1 MPQVVRN
8 RLALLPVS
16 LPSNEEVGQ
25 TTDTMS
31 ADGTLGERC
40 FVFNAHSWA
49 AVAAGIFPNKEYDWA
64 LNLRKQLG
72 ARLTAKE
79 RLDASIL
86 GLKWLME
93 TFPEKYHPLP
103 TSSHWVPT
111 TRASTS
117 PAPAGNAL
125 RTPHIEKQAP

>member
-31 ADGTLGERC
+31 ADGTLGERS
-40 FVFNAHSWA
+40 VFNAHSRA
-49 AVAAGIFPNKEYDWA
+49 AVAAGIFYDWA
-64 LNLRKQLG
+64 LNLRKQR
-72 ARLTAKE
+72 ACLTAKE

-86 GLKWLME
+86 FSGK
-93 TFPEKYHPLP
+93 
-103 TSSHWVPT
+103 V
-111 TRASTS
+111 S
-117 PAPAGNAL
+117 PFADEAVIGY
-125 RTPHIEKQAP
+125 Q